1 MFPRILFLILA
12 SLAALPAA
20 AETYII
26 PIWAI
31 SLQGSDGMWATR
43 VTAVNPNTMPVSYQ
57 VTGVYPLQSVPC
69 QECTGV
75 SEPVTIEPG
84 AVVPLNPR
92 GHLPGSR
99 MTAGAFVVETSAPL
113 AIHLVAY
120 RSGHPPLRQYLSAA
134 RRWLPAGR
142 HRISTVE
149 RGGTDWRM
157 NLFVVNPRDMPI
169 TVTAWAG
176 PREENERRQIIP
188 PHSTAIM
195 AVGPPLCNG
204 VRCPGTTEFPPAPMS
219 VEVETDGEVLTSIS
233 SLTGEWA
240 VFSLADNA
248 RE

>member
-1 MFPRILFLILA
+1 MFLRILFLV
-12 SLAALPAA
+12 LAALPAA

-31 SLQGSDGMWATR
+31 SLQGSDGIWATR
-43 VTAVNPNTMPVSYQ
+43 VTAVNPNPMPVSYQ
-57 VTGVYPLQSVPC
+57 VTGVYPLQSEPC

-75 SEPVTIEPG
+75 SGPVTIEPG
-84 AVVPLNPR
+84 AAVPLNPR

-99 MTAGAFVVETSAPL
+99 MTAGAFAIETSAPL

-120 RSGHPPLRQYLSAA
+120 RSGRSAFRQYLSTA

-149 RGGTDWRM
+149 PGGTDWRM
-157 NLFVVNPRDMPI
+157 NLFVVNPRDTPV

-176 PREENERRQIIP
+176 PREENERRRIIP
-188 PHSTAIM
+188 PHSTAIV

-204 VRCPGTTEFPPAPMS
+204 VRCPSTTEFPPALVS
-219 VEVETDGEVLTSIS
+219 VEIETDGEVLTSIS
-233 SLTGEWA
+233 SLTSEWA
-240 VFSLADNA
+240 VFSLADQA